1 MLLDNHQG
9 VIIGGLIQ
17 EKDRTVIKKLPWL
30 GDVEVSSESCSSDVK
45 RSDPAAKSSL
55 PWCRTSSNDV
65 CKTSDPRSDYERD
78 RNAAVAGSCCNAI
91 VGPGNLD
98 CPIVPARNMA
108 HGCQSRS
115 TASSRNAN
123 HQRRWPSMHQCAHHH
138 HPSKDYGRAFAT
150 GVALNL
156 VFVFVEATYGWWAG
170 SLALL
175 ADAGHNLSDVLG
187 LLMAWGGYA
196 LAKVAPSPQRT
207 YGWRGSTILAALFN
221 ALLLLVAV
229 GGIAWEAIG
238 RLSNPTDVSAPIV
251 IIVALIGVLINTLTA
266 MLFMRGRDK
275 DMNIRGAYL
284 HMAADALLSLGV
296 AVAGAVIIWTGWLWV
311 DPVTSLIIA
320 MVILVATWGLL
331 RESLHLAMQAVPPSI
346 DIDEVQ
352 DFLGGLPGRDR
363 SP

>member
-1 MLLDNHQG
+1 
-9 VIIGGLIQ
+9 
-17 EKDRTVIKKLPWL
+17 
-30 GDVEVSSESCSSDVK
+30 
-45 RSDPAAKSSL
+45 
-55 PWCRTSSNDV
+55 
-65 CKTSDPRSDYERD
+65 
-78 RNAAVAGSCCNAI
+78 
-91 VGPGNLD
+91 
-98 CPIVPARNMA
+98 
-108 HGCQSRS
+108 
-115 TASSRNAN
+115 
-123 HQRRWPSMHQCAHHH
+123 MHQCAHHH

-150 GVALNL
+150 GVTLNL

-196 LAKVAPSPQRT
+196 LAKVAPTRKRT

-238 RLSNPTDVSAPIV
+238 RLSDPPDVSAPIV
-251 IIVALIGVLINTLTA
+251 ITVAMFGVMINTLTA

-275 DMNIRGAYL
+275 DLNIRGAYL

-320 MVILVATWGLL
+320 IVILVGTWDLL
-331 RESLHLAMQAVPPSI
+331 RESFHLAMQAVPPGI
-346 DIDEVQ
+346 DIDQVH
-352 DFLGGLPGRDR
+352 DFLGGLQGVTEVHDLHVWAMSTTEIAMTAHLVRPNLENDDALLRQASEDLHHHFDISHTTIQIER
-363 SP
+363 SIDDASCGQSEDGTL

>member
-1 MLLDNHQG
+1 
-9 VIIGGLIQ
+9 
-17 EKDRTVIKKLPWL
+17 
-30 GDVEVSSESCSSDVK
+30 
-45 RSDPAAKSSL
+45 
-55 PWCRTSSNDV
+55 
-65 CKTSDPRSDYERD
+65 
-78 RNAAVAGSCCNAI
+78 
-91 VGPGNLD
+91 
-98 CPIVPARNMA
+98 
-108 HGCQSRS
+108 
-115 TASSRNAN
+115 
-123 HQRRWPSMHQCAHHH
+123 MHQCAHHH
-138 HPSKDYGRAFAT
+138 HPSKDYGQAFAI

-196 LAKVAPSPQRT
+196 LSKVAPSPQRT

-238 RLSNPTDVSAPIV
+238 RLSDPTEVSASIV

-275 DMNIRGAYL
+275 DLNIRGAYL

-296 AVAGAVIIWTGWLWV
+296 AVAGAVIFWTGWLWV

-320 MVILVATWGLL
+320 FVILIATWGLL
-331 RESLHLAMQAVPPSI
+331 RESLHLAMQAVPPNI
-346 DIDEVQ
+346 DLNEVQ
-352 DFLGGLPGRDR
+352 EFLGGLQGVTGVHDLHVWAMSTTEIALTAHLVRPNLENDDPLLRQASDDLHHRFDISHITIQIER
-363 SP
+363 SIDDASCGQAEDGTL